1 MEWAQNGSLAH
12 VLKLVKNR
20 QRPSFWTPTGIGIII
35 SGIVLGMRYVHSR
48 GFIHQD
54 LKPSNILLNDKGQV
68 LIGDF
73 GIGRDEYVDVTP
85 TGGGTVAY
93 AAPEMFQEDVEWTQT
108 VDVYSF
114 GLILYEILVGSP
126 VFPEDDAPN
135 DIIRKKR
142 ATILPTIGSTVLPS
156 MRDLIQACWQ
166 SDSANRPSF
175 DDILNLFEAIEFEI
189 VADAHRE
196 TVADYVKG
204 VTDWE
209 LDHPLVPLIVNSGS
223 ASAGPKGGTRGLE
236 HRI

>member
-1 MEWAQNGSLAH
+1 
-12 VLKLVKNR
+12 
-20 QRPSFWTPTGIGIII
+20 
-35 SGIVLGMRYVHSR
+35 
-48 GFIHQD
+48 

-73 GIGRDEYVDVTP
+73 GVGRDEYVDVTP
-85 TGGGTVAY
+85 IAGGTVAY
-93 AAPEMFQEDVEWTQT
+93 AAPELFQDEVEWTQK

-142 ATILPTIGSTVLPS
+142 ASEFPLIGSKVLSS
-156 MRDLIQACWQ
+156 MDDLIQACWQ

-175 DDILNLFEAIEFEI
+175 HDIMILFEAVDFEI
-189 VADAHRE
+189 VADAHSQ
-196 TVADYVKG
+196 TVAEYVKG

-209 LDHPLVPLIVNSGS
+209 VGHPLGPSIVRPGS
-223 ASAGPKGGTRGLE
+223 SSIGMTDITRGLE
-236 HRI
+236 LQI